1 MPGGAPSCRDKE
13 EDDEGESWRSGK
25 LSLTSEK
32 SLRVAFIFPANL
44 GGARATPIRARV
56 TIQAVRERFQTHAL
70 ALGGDPA
77 WVEVLSVGQQGAD
90 GQPPKFRFW
99 RFTQEALPWLE
110 ALAPQVIH
118 AVTTVAAVPALLYK
132 RRHPHT
138 RLVFE
143 MHGVTLLELREA
155 WWHKRLIY
163 GLLDYLGA
171 RQSDAI
177 VAMSYTQRDFLCRW
191 FRVGTDKIHVLWGPV
206 DLELFRYE
214 DPPPAPPFF
223 VGYSGN
229 DRFWQGFETILEAC
243 RLLQQYADIHFL
255 LMGFPPERY
264 LGLGFPNVTFAG
276 VLSRQEVPAHLSRCH
291 ILLSPRA
298 GGSVTET
305 QYPFKL
311 SAYLALGRPVIA
323 STVSDQPMILKQ
335 ADCGLVVPPGDAR
348 ALAEAILQLW
358 QMPQI
363 RRLEL
368 GRNARLFAER
378 HLSLER
384 LADALSEIYN

>member
-1 MPGGAPSCRDKE
+1 MKTSPGG
-13 EDDEGESWRSGK
+13 SGK
-25 LSLTSEK
+25 LSMAPEE
-32 SLRVAFIFPANL
+32 SLRVVFIFPANL
-44 GGARATPIRARV
+44 GGARATPIRACV

-77 WVEVLSVGQQGAD
+77 WVEILPVGQQRAD
-90 GQPPKFRFW
+90 GRPPRFRLW
-99 RFTQEALPWLE
+99 RFTQEALPRLE

-118 AVTTVAAVPALLYK
+118 AITTVAAVPALLYK

-143 MHGVTLLELREA
+143 MHGVTCLELREA
-155 WWHKRLIY
+155 WWHKRLFY

-177 VAMSYTQRDFLCRW
+177 VAMSCTQRDFLRRW
-191 FRVGTDKIHVLWGPV
+191 FHVEPEKIHVLWGPV
-206 DLELFRYE
+206 DLELFRYQA
-214 DPPPAPPFF
+214 PPPSPPFV

-243 RLLQQYADIHFL
+243 RLLQQYADIHFV

-264 LGLGFPNVTFAG
+264 LGLGLRNATFAG
-276 VLSRQEVPAHLSRCH
+276 VLPREEVPAHLSRCH

-305 QYPFKL
+305 QCPFKL

-323 STVSDQPMILKQ
+323 SAVSDQPMILNQ
-335 ADCGLVVPPGDAR
+335 ADCGLVVPPGNAG

-358 QMPQI
+358 RMPEI

-368 GRNARLFAER
+368 GYNARLFAER
-378 HLSLER
+378 HLSLQH
-384 LADALSEIYN
+384 LADALSEIYR

>member
-1 MPGGAPSCRDKE
+1 MKASLGGSDR
-13 EDDEGESWRSGK
+13 
-25 LSLTSEK
+25 LSMALKK

-44 GGARATPIRARV
+44 GWATATSIRARV
-56 TIQAVRERFQTHAL
+56 TIQAVRERFQTHVL

-77 WVEVLSVGQQGAD
+77 WVETLSVGHQRAD
-90 GQPPKFRFW
+90 RQPPRFRLW
-99 RFTQEALPWLE
+99 RFTQEALPRLE

-118 AVTTVAAVPALLYK
+118 AITTVAAVPALLYK

-143 MHGVTLLELREA
+143 MHGVTFLELQEA
-155 WWHKRLIY
+155 WWHERLIY

-177 VAMSYTQRDFLCRW
+177 VAMSYTQRDFLRRW
-191 FRVGTDKIHVLWGPV
+191 FHVGPEKIHVLWGPV
-206 DLELFRYE
+206 DLELFRYQ
-214 DPPPAPPFF
+214 DPPPSPPFI

-229 DRFWQGFETILEAC
+229 DRFWQGFETILETC
-243 RLLQQYADIHFL
+243 RLLQQYVDIHFL

-264 LGLGFPNVTFAG
+264 LGLGLRNATFTG
-276 VLSRQEVPAHLSRCH
+276 GLPREEVPAHLSRCH

-311 SAYLALGRPVIA
+311 SAYLAVGRPVIA
-323 STVSDQPMILKQ
+323 SAVSDQPMILKQ
-335 ADCGLVVPPGDAR
+335 ADCGLVVPPGNAY

-358 QMPQI
+358 RMSEI

-378 HLSLER
+378 HLSLEH
-384 LADALSEIYN
+384 LSDALSEIYN